1 MNPRLV
7 FWVLIAVGALWTTVW
22 AFVLLRSR
30 PGPAFEA
37 IEPAENRLRLRL
49 LFAFTV
55 ISLAVFA
62 LSLRQYPYPSFRT
75 RALGVP
81 VDTISVTAVQW
92 GWLLG
97 RDTVPARVP
106 VEFVVQSKDVNHGFG
121 VYAPDGTL
129 VTQVQV
135 MPGYTNRLIYRF
147 DRSGTYTVRCLE
159 YCGILHHTMLAT
171 FTVR

>member
-22 AFVLLRSR
+22 AFVLVHSR

-49 LFAFTV
+49 LLTFTV

-62 LSLRQYPYPSFRT
+62 LSLRAYPYPRFRT

-81 VDTISVTAVQW
+81 VDTISVMAMQW
-92 GWLLG
+92 AWSLA

-106 VEFVVQSKDVNHGFG
+106 VEFVVQSKDVNHGFA

-129 VTQVQV
+129 LVQVQA

-147 DRSGTYTVRCLE
+147 DRAGTYTVRCLE
-159 YCGILHHTMLAT
+159 YCGISHHAMLAT